1 MISSKRHNV
10 DLKSQKTPSA
20 AFRVIKM
27 RGSKTMTV
35 RELQDKIIKLKK
47 ETNTAILAHCYQA
60 REICEIADFV
70 GDSYKLSVDA
80 KNIAEENILFCG
92 VHFMAETAKMLSP
105 QKRVFLSN
113 RHAGCPMA
121 EQMDREM
128 ISAVREMEPD
138 RTVVAYINTTA
149 ALKTV
154 CDVCVTSSS
163 ALRIVRA
170 LDTDKILFIPDCNLG
185 DYIKRQCPEKDIKLL
200 QGGCPTHARIT
211 PKEVLAAKEEHPDAL
226 FLVHPECT
234 PKVVELADYVGS
246 TTGIMDYAKK
256 SDKKEFIIG
265 TENSIVEHLQY
276 DCPGKKFYPVSRDL
290 VCHNM
295 KLTTLPDI
303 YNTLVSIGGGDGDAF
318 EILMDDELIAQARKC
333 IDEMIRLGG

>member
-1 MISSKRHNV
+1 
-10 DLKSQKTPSA
+10 
-20 AFRVIKM
+20 
-27 RGSKTMTV
+27 MTV
-35 RELQDKIIKLKK
+35 RELQDQIIKLKK

-60 REICEIADFV
+60 REIVEIADLT

-80 KNIAEENILFCG
+80 KSTDAENILFCG

-105 QKRVFLSN
+105 QKHVYLAN
-113 RHAGCPMA
+113 KHAGCPMA
-121 EQMDREM
+121 EQMDAEM
-128 ISAVREMEPD
+128 ISALHAAEPD

-149 ALKTV
+149 SLKTV

-163 ALRIVRA
+163 ALKIVKA

-185 DYIKRQCPEKDIKLL
+185 DYVRRQCPDKDIKLL
-200 QGGCPTHARIT
+200 NGGCPTHAKIT
-211 PKEVLAAKEEHPDAL
+211 VSEVLAAKAEHPDAL

-246 TTGIMDYAKK
+246 TTGIMDFAKK
-256 SDKKEFIIG
+256 SDAKEFIIG
-265 TENSIVEHLQY
+265 TETSISEHLQY
-276 DCPGKKFYPVSRDL
+276 DCPDKKFYPVTKDI

-303 YNTLVSIGGGDGDAF
+303 YNALKGISGGDGDAF
-318 EILMDDELIAQARKC
+318 EILMDDELISKARRC